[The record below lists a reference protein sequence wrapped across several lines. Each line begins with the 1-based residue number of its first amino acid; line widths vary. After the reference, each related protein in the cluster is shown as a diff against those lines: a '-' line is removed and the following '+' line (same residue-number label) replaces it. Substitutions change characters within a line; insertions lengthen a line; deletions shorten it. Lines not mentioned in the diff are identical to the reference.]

1 MDRDEV
7 FGLRW
12 SDYTEVQG
20 PAGLSTEE
28 VLVRV
33 RDDCGGPHVWEKF
46 SVMDNQ
52 CGCSHC
58 GTERWYWME
67 CANCMATWS
76 VDVMTEETRAIFE
89 AAPWG

>member
-1 MDRDEV
+1 MDELKTPGWCMPSEDLYKIQATGRE
-7 FGLRW
+7 
-12 SDYTEVQG
+12 YPQTC
-20 PAGLSTEE
+20 T
-28 VLVRV
+28 
-33 RDDCGGPHVWEKF
+33 GPHQWEKF

-58 GTERWYWME
+58 GTERRYWME
-67 CANCMATWS
+67 CANCMAVWN